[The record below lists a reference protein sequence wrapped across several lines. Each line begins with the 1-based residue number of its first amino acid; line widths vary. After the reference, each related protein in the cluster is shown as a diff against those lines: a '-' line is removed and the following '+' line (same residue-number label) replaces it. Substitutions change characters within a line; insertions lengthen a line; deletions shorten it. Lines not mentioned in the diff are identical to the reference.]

1 MTELVD
7 WLHQE
12 RETDSLHPLLALGVA
27 IFVVVFLE
35 IHPSFVVAGGLRLCA
50 LQLAGERG

>member
-12 RETDSLHPLLALGVA
+12 RETDSLHPLLIIA

-35 IHPSFVVAGGLRLCA
+35 IHPSFVVAGGLLLCA
-50 LQLAGERG
+50 LQLPGERG